1 MAMCTQCGLRKAAV
15 TSGFC
20 SECVSEMAARGTR
33 TGQQAVSALLTEGSA
48 TGTLGTVLIV
58 LSIVST
64 CFCMMTYGRI
74 QIPDGLYGTQTVWS
88 STLVMAYVAAGL
100 NGVLLG
106 FLLQKV
112 GSILRHLE
120 ALRRAQ

>member
-1 MAMCTQCGLRKAAV
+1 
-15 TSGFC
+15 
-20 SECVSEMAARGTR
+20 VSEKATRGTR
-33 TGQQAVSALLTEGSA
+33 TGQQAVSALSTEGSA

-64 CFCMMTYGRI
+64 CICVMAFGRI
-74 QIPDGLYGTQTVWS
+74 RIPSGLYGTQTVWS

-106 FLLQKV
+106 FVLQKV

-120 ALRRAQ
+120 QLRRAQ